1 MNTTDSKNSAL
12 PPPQPRRG
20 RGKRAGLNLA
30 QIVGAARALAPA
42 AVTMQAVADELGV
55 DRKALN
61 YYVADRESLLNL
73 VAMDV
78 FSVSFASLYIA
89 PESTWQEAC
98 RTYGLVLADSI
109 IETGVLTE
117 HFRLSASLAREF
129 LPLAE
134 AVLGKLISAGL
145 STETSARALAMLCTI
160 CSGYASDAIAAASTN
175 EHSLALR
182 LQQACRNEHGQP
194 LKHLESITASAVR
207 TYNPEQ
213 LELSIDIFI
222 RGTEA
227 LLQDTNR
234 ARVLL

>member
-1 MNTTDSKNSAL
+1 MNTTDSNNPAR
-12 PPPQPRRG
+12 PPQQQRRG

-30 QIVGAARALAPA
+30 QIIGAARARAPE
-42 AVTMQAVADELGV
+42 AVTMQAIADELGV

-61 YYVADRESLLNL
+61 YYVADRESLMNL

-98 RTYGLVLADSI
+98 RTYGRGLAKSV

-117 HFRLSASLAREF
+117 HFRLSNSLAKEF
-129 LPLAE
+129 LPPAE

-145 STETSARALAMLCTI
+145 SAEVAARVLAMLCTI
-160 CSGYASDAIAAASTN
+160 CLGYASDTIAAASTN
-175 EHSLALR
+175 ENSLAFR
-182 LQQACRNEHGQP
+182 LQQACKNEQGQP
-194 LKHLESITASAVR
+194 LKYLESITTSAVR

-213 LELSIDIFI
+213 LELSIDIFM
-222 RGTEA
+222 RGTDA
-227 LLQDTNR
+227 LLQD
-234 ARVLL
+234 AHKA